1 MAFLAYRFQRTVR
14 VLGYLG
20 TKGLDDISLGETT
33 SSNSYTCMTLF
44 IYMIVFLL
52 YFPQANLRDIFTSL
66 VHGFTQELLE
76 MRRFFE
82 SHMDSPPSYPHL
94 PPVANKLLWLRGFK
108 LHIQVNV
115 TQ

>member
-1 MAFLAYRFQRTVR
+1 M
-14 VLGYLG
+14 
-20 TKGLDDISLGETT
+20 DDISLGETT
-33 SSNSYTCMTLF
+33 SSNSYTSMTLF

-66 VHGFTQELLE
+66 VHGFTKELLE